1 MSGLGLGI
9 NWKATAVALVTAL
22 LLSVVML
29 ALASPEPGAALR
41 AFFISP
47 LSQTYALGNMLNV
60 ASLLILTALG
70 VTVAFRGGTFNLGG
84 EGQLYASALATTV
97 VLLRIPE
104 LGGLGGILVGA
115 VTGMVTGGVIA
126 GVSGLLKAVWDTDEL
141 ITSFLLSSGLI
152 PIVDYLI
159 VGPLR
164 DETSNLLI
172 TPEIAEQF
180 RLPKLLRPS
189 HLNLTALIAVLLA
202 GLLFFLLYRTLTGY
216 ELRMNGLN
224 RRFARYGGVAVGGY
238 TTGAMAVSGMLHG
251 LAGALLV
258 VGTYHASISGF
269 AGGLG
274 WNGIAVAL
282 IGRTH
287 PLGVI
292 PGALVFAYLDA
303 GARSAMYETAFTF
316 ELGMVVQAVIF
327 FLITAQITRHAFR
340 LRRRRKP
347 PLGGTP

>member
-1 MSGLGLGI
+1 MSGLGLRV
-9 NWKATAVALVTAL
+9 NWKATATALVTAL
-22 LLSVVML
+22 VLAIAML
-29 ALASPEPGAALR
+29 ALASPEPAAALR

-70 VTVAFRGGTFNLGG
+70 VTFAFQGGTFNLGG
-84 EGQLYASALATTV
+84 EGQLYASALVTTV
-97 VLLRIPE
+97 VLLRAPE
-104 LGGLGGILVGA
+104 LAGGLGILVACVVGGA
-115 VTGMVTGGVIA
+115 TGALIA
-126 GVSGLLKAVWDTDEL
+126 GVSGILKAIWETDEL

-164 DETSNLLI
+164 DRGSNLLA

-180 RLPKLLRPS
+180 HLPKLLPPS
-189 HLNLTALIAVLLA
+189 HLNATAIIALLAAAILFAVLYFTLA
-202 GLLFFLLYRTLTGY
+202 GY

-224 RRFARYGGVAVGGY
+224 RHFARYGGVHVGAY
-238 TTGAMAVSGMLHG
+238 TTSAMAISGAFHG

-258 VGTYHASISGF
+258 IGTYQMSISGF
-269 AGGLG
+269 SGGLG

-292 PGALVFAYLDA
+292 PGALIFAYLDA

-327 FLITAQITRHAFR
+327 FLITAQISRSAFR
-340 LRRRRKP
+340 LKGAAP
-347 PLGGTP
+347 